1 MDKWEYSESIESDS
15 IVSIQPKYGHF
26 IDGKFST
33 PNSKKYLKTV
43 SPSTEEVLA
52 SISVGNKND
61 VDSAVNSAKE
71 GLKIWSKL
79 HLVKGLNFYIN

>member
-15 IVSIQPKYGHF
+15 IVSIQDKYGHF

-52 SISVGNKND
+52 SISIGNEKD
-61 VDSAVNSAKE
+61 VDKAVNAAKE
-71 GLKIWSKL
+71 GFKRWSKTTPSERAKYL
-79 HLVKGLNFYIN
+79 IS